1 MKLESLI
8 NVKLAMRK
16 KESKSEVKRKYL
28 EYSRAYDN
36 AEKSVGDKIR
46 HREMFE
52 KYTEYMRRGEN
63 WNE

>member
-1 MKLESLI
+1 MLEELI
-8 NVKLAMRK
+8 NVKISMRK

-46 HREMFE
+46 HREIRLVYI
-52 KYTEYMRRGEN
+52 KYMGGIVN
-63 WNE
+63 